1 MTARERE
8 IEASLKANIEAEGG
22 LFLKWVSPGNDG
34 VPDRIL
40 IYNGRVIFV
49 ELKTKPGKLSPIQV
63 HQQERLRKAGAT
75 VVTTY
80 GFAGSERLRV
90 DLLDGREDLPKEYR
104 GWVTETK

>member
-1 MTARERE
+1 MTTRERE

-22 LFLKWVSPGNDG
+22 LFLKWVSPGNNG

-80 GFAGSERLRV
+80 GFAGSERLRA